1 MKFYNKEFIKNGE
14 TIEITNADV
23 KNTGELTD
31 FVNSVRKESK
41 YLSHGEFDP
50 PMTIEKQ
57 NEFILSFENSNS
69 VYLVALLNKKIIAT
83 GILTGGNKIRDKHEC
98 ELGIVV
104 LKKYWNLGVASKL
117 MKNLIDC
124 AKQIGFEQINL
135 NVIASNMSA
144 IALYKKY
151 VFTEYGIISHDCK
164 YEDGTYDD
172 TINMA
177 KYLN

>member
-69 VYLVALLNKKIIAT
+69 VYLVALLNKK
-83 GILTGGNKIRDKHEC
+83 L
-98 ELGIVV
+98 
-104 LKKYWNLGVASKL
+104 
-117 MKNLIDC
+117 
-124 AKQIGFEQINL
+124 
-135 NVIASNMSA
+135 
-144 IALYKKY
+144 
-151 VFTEYGIISHDCK
+151 
-164 YEDGTYDD
+164 
-172 TINMA
+172 
-177 KYLN
+177 